1 MSFKKLVLVRHAK
14 SSWNEPHVDDHDRQ
28 LNQRGLKNAPEM
40 GLRLKKQGFSPDY
53 VETSTGPS
61 GIFYSENILSGN
73 QFYP

>member
-40 GLRLKKQGFSPDY
+40 GLRLKIQGFS
-53 VETSTGPS
+53 SR
-61 GIFYSENILSGN
+61 LC
-73 QFYP
+73 